1 MPTPTPSVGNR
12 AKEPKAAVKYNGN
25 EGSAGAIGHM
35 DCTLYIIRPAILGL
49 ATSTN
54 IHISAAIT
62 GPVTTFSDTVALPA
76 PRHRQGPA
84 APMMPPGY
92 GSNSAAS
99 CLCNQVAQASAYL
112 CL

>member
-1 MPTPTPSVGNR
+1 MATR
-12 AKEPKAAVKYNGN
+12 R
-25 EGSAGAIGHM
+25 SAGAIGHM

-62 GPVTTFSDTVALPA
+62 GPATTFSDTVALPA

-84 APMMPPGY
+84 EPMMHQAY
-92 GSNSAAS
+92 GSNSAAG
-99 CLCNQVAQASAYL
+99 CLCNQVAQTSAYL